1 MTYMETPD
9 TSANNTY
16 SGIKRAKAQFDL
28 FKDTPRTVLAEK
40 LPLGQPGQCADKN
53 LANVDDLFNEAKAA
67 TRARREKLGRP
78 TSKRKDLLVVEP
90 HITVEEENL
99 DPDVLQSPTKTSI
112 KLKRKSR
119 LISNRRDSQ
128 DDESTTNVN
137 LFVSFFQEK
146 NVLEPF
152 WPYLGVAN
160 HLADCKQY
168 LPFCLPPTHRGF

>member
-1 MTYMETPD
+1 MGLHIPLVSMTYMETPD

-99 DPDVLQSPTKTSI
+99 DPDVLQSPTKASI

-128 DDESTTNVN
+128 DDESHEEVCMPQK
-137 LFVSFFQEK
+137 FCAIVI
-146 NVLEPF
+146 
-152 WPYLGVAN
+152 
-160 HLADCKQY
+160 DCT
-168 LPFCLPPTHRGF
+168 L

>member
-1 MTYMETPD
+1 MGFHVPLGSMTYMETPD

-16 SGIKRAKAQFDL
+16 LGIKRAKAQFDL

-40 LPLGQPGQCADKN
+40 LPLDQPGADKN

-128 DDESTTNVN
+128 DDESHEEVCMPQKICAI
-137 LFVSFFQEK
+137 VI
-146 NVLEPF
+146 
-152 WPYLGVAN
+152 A
-160 HLADCKQY
+160 
-168 LPFCLPPTHRGF
+168 CL

>member
-16 SGIKRAKAQFDL
+16 FGIRRAKAQFDL

-40 LPLGQPGQCADKN
+40 LPLDQPGADKGI
-53 LANVDDLFNEAKAA
+53 VDDLFNEAKAA

-78 TSKRKDLLVVEP
+78 TSKRKELLVLEP

-128 DDESTTNVN
+128 DDESHEEVSKCMPQN
-137 LFVSFFQEK
+137 FVQS
-146 NVLEPF
+146 
-152 WPYLGVAN
+152 
-160 HLADCKQY
+160 
-168 LPFCLPPTHRGF
+168 

>member
-16 SGIKRAKAQFDL
+16 FGIRRAKAQFDL

-40 LPLGQPGQCADKN
+40 LPLDQPGADKGI
-53 LANVDDLFNEAKAA
+53 VDDLYNEAKAA

-78 TSKRKDLLVVEP
+78 TSKRKQHLVQEP

-128 DDESTTNVN
+128 DDESHEEVSKCMPQN
-137 LFVSFFQEK
+137 FVQS
-146 NVLEPF
+146 
-152 WPYLGVAN
+152 
-160 HLADCKQY
+160 
-168 LPFCLPPTHRGF
+168 

>member
-16 SGIKRAKAQFDL
+16 FGIKRAKAQFDL

-40 LPLGQPGQCADKN
+40 LPLDQPGA
-53 LANVDDLFNEAKAA
+53 ANVDDLFNEAKAA

-78 TSKRKDLLVVEP
+78 TSKRKQLLVVEP

-128 DDESTTNVN
+128 DDESHEEVCMPQK
-137 LFVSFFQEK
+137 FCAIVI
-146 NVLEPF
+146 
-152 WPYLGVAN
+152 
-160 HLADCKQY
+160 DCSG
-168 LPFCLPPTHRGF
+168 T